1 MVGCT
6 VRQLV
11 GLKFLPSLHSVLN
24 TIRLFD
30 MSNIKES
37 FFVLFDFA
45 LCPAQLRLGW
55 RFKEE
60 VVRVNHLVDTFLD
73 HLTVERGLSA
83 NTRLAYGDDL
93 SQFISFL
100 QRRRLDHI
108 NSVQRHHVT
117 EYLMEQRKRGLTA
130 RSVSRHLA
138 AIRMFCRFLHRERLL
153 ANDITQT
160 IDSPK
165 LWRTLPHTL
174 DCREVEHLLA
184 APRTRTKLGVRDRAM
199 LELMYASGLRVSE
212 VAKLTLN
219 EVNLEAGFLRVI
231 GKGNKERIVPV
242 GKHAS
247 EWLRRYLNEV
257 RNGQQRAE
265 VFLSSRGM
273 ALNRKTIWH
282 LIKKYTHAA
291 GIAKNITP
299 HTLRHSFATHL
310 LENGGDLRVI
320 QEMLGHADIA
330 TTQIYTHV
338 DQRRL
343 KDTHYRFHP
352 RSGRR
357 A

>member
-1 MVGCT
+1 M
-6 VRQLV
+6 LFSLIL
-11 GLKFLPSLHSVLN
+11 GLKVYVRHH
-24 TIRLFD
+24 
-30 MSNIKES
+30 KE
-37 FFVLFDFA
+37 A
-45 LCPAQLRLGW
+45 
-55 RFKEE
+55 
-60 VVRVNHLVDTFLD
+60 VVCMNHLVDTFLD
-73 HLTVERGLSA
+73 HLTVERGLAA
-83 NTRLAYGDDL
+83 NTRIAYGDDL
-93 SQFISFL
+93 AQFVGFL
-100 QRRRLDHI
+100 RRRKIDQI
-108 NSVQRHHVT
+108 NSVQRQHIT
-117 EYLMEQRKRGLTA
+117 DYLMEQRKRGLTA

-174 DCREVEHLLA
+174 DYSEVERLLA
-184 APRTRTKLGVRDRAM
+184 APRPRTKLGLRDRAM
-199 LELMYASGLRVSE
+199 IELMYASGLRVSE
-212 VAKLTLN
+212 VSKLGLS
-219 EVNLEAGFLRVI
+219 EVNLDAGFLRVI
-231 GKGNKERIVPV
+231 GKGDKERIVPV
-242 GKHAS
+242 GKQAS
-247 EWLRRYLNEV
+247 DWLRRYLGEGRSAFG
-257 RNGQQRAE
+257 RNGGARAE
-265 VFLSSRGM
+265 VFLSSRGT
-273 ALNRKTIWH
+273 ALSSKTIWH
-282 LIKKYTHAA
+282 LIKKYAHAA
-291 GIAKNITP
+291 GIVKNISP